1 MIDLYL
7 VENKKPLLTC
17 HPSETQRLAR
27 TVSAKGI
34 GQGQAGADEQLDLV
48 DAVHPPNQTSLTLVE
63 PEASVGAQQGRNT
76 VGAYEAKTH
85 LSELLERV
93 EAGEEITI
101 TKHGAPVA
109 KLVPIKKE
117 VSIEERTAA
126 IRRIQKLSGGLS
138 LGELKIK
145 DLLREGRR

>member
-1 MIDLYL
+1 M
-7 VENKKPLLTC
+7 
-17 HPSETQRLAR
+17 
-27 TVSAKGI
+27 
-34 GQGQAGADEQLDLV
+34 
-48 DAVHPPNQTSLTLVE
+48 
-63 PEASVGAQQGRNT
+63 GAQQGRNT

-126 IRRIQKLSGGLS
+126 IQRIQKLSGGLS